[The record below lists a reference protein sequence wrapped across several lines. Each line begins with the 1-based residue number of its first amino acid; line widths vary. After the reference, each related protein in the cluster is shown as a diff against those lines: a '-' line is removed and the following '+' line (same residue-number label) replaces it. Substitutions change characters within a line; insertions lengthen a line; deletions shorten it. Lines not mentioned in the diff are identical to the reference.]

1 MVEWGYFI
9 NYLEISMTDQEF
21 LSQNL
26 DVLLQ
31 DLWFPS
37 IVKDIMFGA
46 NLIPT
51 TIKIIFGIFF
61 IINLIYFYKFAL
73 NAGKKDEVPNDQP
86 TTRKGNNF
94 VGSCLSSLFASTILT
109 SFMYGFLYL
118 FSFYILS
125 TNYITLDRLKTLPLM
140 QSGEQQQKE
149 IFKFSIKGYIYA
161 VGVKYNTSFKLNYT
175 PGVGQF
181 CLYPCEKGFDGVVEE
196 LTRGPDLDTVSDW
209 LIVLIKDKPYKSEEF
224 IDKQIKSIDDM

>member
-1 MVEWGYFI
+1 MVEWEYFI

-61 IINLIYFYKFAL
+61 ILNLIYFYKFVR
-73 NAGKKDEVPNDQP
+73 NAGKKEDVSNSQS
-86 TTRKGNNF
+86 TTRKLNDF
-94 VGSCLSSLFASTILT
+94 VGAVSVLFLPP
-109 SFMYGFLYL
+109 L
-118 FSFYILS
+118 F
-125 TNYITLDRLKTLPLM
+125 
-140 QSGEQQQKE
+140 
-149 IFKFSIKGYIYA
+149 
-161 VGVKYNTSFKLNYT
+161 
-175 PGVGQF
+175 
-181 CLYPCEKGFDGVVEE
+181 
-196 LTRGPDLDTVSDW
+196 
-209 LIVLIKDKPYKSEEF
+209 
-224 IDKQIKSIDDM
+224 

>member
-1 MVEWGYFI
+1 MVEWEYFI

-61 IINLIYFYKFAL
+61 ILNLIYFYKFVR
-73 NAGKKDEVPNDQP
+73 NAGKKEDVSNSQS
-86 TTRKGNNF
+86 TTRKLNDF
-94 VGSCLSSLFASTILT
+94 VGGCFGSIFASTILT

-118 FSFYILS
+118 ISFYSLS

-149 IFKFSIKGYIYA
+149 IFKFSIKGYVYA

-196 LTRGPDLDTVSDW
+196 LMRGPDLDTVSDW
-209 LIVLIKDKPYKSEEF
+209 LIVLIKDRPYKSEEF